1 MKEKDRMDRENE
13 LMNRQ
18 DDAMEIDLLEL
29 FRAWKRRIWLI
40 LLVTFLGGSIGFA
53 FSKLALTPQFTST
66 AMMYVLSKETT
77 LTSLADL
84 QIGSQLTQDYKV
96 ITTSRPV
103 LEGVIEE
110 LGLDLTY
117 EQLKQKIS
125 IGNPQDT
132 RILSVTVTDPDPQM
146 AKKIVD
152 SVANV
157 SSEYITY
164 EQLKQKISIGNPQDT
179 RILSVTVTDPDPQMA
194 KKIVDSVAN
203 VSSEYIGDIME
214 MIPPKMIEDG
224 QLPTQK
230 SSPSN
235 AKNAMLGAMLGMIL
249 TCGLITLQI
258 ILNDTIQTEEDVEK
272 YLGLTVL
279 AEIPVRDGEEVS
291 GKSEKAK
298 KKRQKEARKQVEREM
313 QMSERTNGRSRK
325 KGNSK

>member
-1 MKEKDRMDRENE
+1 MNRENE
-13 LMNRQ
+13 LMNKQ
-18 DDAMEIDLLEL
+18 DDEMEIDLLEL

-117 EQLKQKIS
+117 EQLKGKIS

-146 AKKIVD
+146 AK
-152 SVANV
+152 
-157 SSEYITY
+157 
-164 EQLKQKISIGNPQDT
+164 
-179 RILSVTVTDPDPQMA
+179 R
-194 KKIVDSVAN
+194 IVDSVAN

-235 AKNAMLGAMLGMIL
+235 AKNAMLGAMLGMVL
-249 TCGLITLQI
+249 TCGLITLQV

-291 GKSEKAK
+291 GKSKKAQK
-298 KKRQKEARKQVEREM
+298 KHQKEVRKQVEREM
-313 QMSERTNGRSRK
+313 QMAEKTNGRSRK
-325 KGNSK
+325 KGSSK

>member
-18 DDAMEIDLLEL
+18 EDEIDLLEL

-132 RILSVTVTDPDPQM
+132 RILSITVTDPDPQ
-146 AKKIVD
+146 
-152 SVANV
+152 
-157 SSEYITY
+157 
-164 EQLKQKISIGNPQDT
+164 
-179 RILSVTVTDPDPQMA
+179 RA

-235 AKNAMLGAMLGMIL
+235 AKNAMLGAMLGMVL
-249 TCGLITLQI
+249 TCGLITLQV

-279 AEIPVRDGEEVS
+279 AEIPVRDGEEAN
-291 GKSEKAK
+291 GKSKKAQK
-298 KKRQKEARKQVEREM
+298 KHQKEVRKQVEREM
-313 QMSERTNGRSRK
+313 QMAEKTNGRSRK
-325 KGNSK
+325 KGSSK

>member
-1 MKEKDRMDRENE
+1 MDRENE

-157 SSEYITY
+157 SSEYI
-164 EQLKQKISIGNPQDT
+164 
-179 RILSVTVTDPDPQMA
+179 
-194 KKIVDSVAN
+194 
-203 VSSEYIGDIME
+203 GDIME
-214 MIPPKMIEDG
+214 MISPKMIEDG

-235 AKNAMLGAMLGMIL
+235 AKNAMLGAMLRH
-249 TCGLITLQI
+249 
-258 ILNDTIQTEEDVEK
+258 DTDLWPDYSSDNFK
-272 YLGLTVL
+272 
-279 AEIPVRDGEEVS
+279 
-291 GKSEKAK
+291 
-298 KKRQKEARKQVEREM
+298 
-313 QMSERTNGRSRK
+313 
-325 KGNSK
+325 

>member
-1 MKEKDRMDRENE
+1 MNRENE
-13 LMNRQ
+13 LMNKQ

-146 AKKIVD
+146 AK
-152 SVANV
+152 
-157 SSEYITY
+157 
-164 EQLKQKISIGNPQDT
+164 
-179 RILSVTVTDPDPQMA
+179 R
-194 KKIVDSVAN
+194 IVDSVAN

-235 AKNAMLGAMLGMIL
+235 AKNAMLGAMLGMVL
-249 TCGLITLQI
+249 TCGLITLQV

-279 AEIPVRDGEEVS
+279 AEIPVRSGEEVS
-291 GKSEKAK
+291 GKSKKAK
-298 KKRQKEARKQVEREM
+298 KKRQKEVRKQVEREM
-313 QMSERTNGRSRK
+313 QMAERTNGRSRK
-325 KGNSK
+325 KGNGK

>member
-1 MKEKDRMDRENE
+1 MNRENE
-13 LMNRQ
+13 LMNKQ

-146 AKKIVD
+146 AK
-152 SVANV
+152 
-157 SSEYITY
+157 
-164 EQLKQKISIGNPQDT
+164 
-179 RILSVTVTDPDPQMA
+179 R
-194 KKIVDSVAN
+194 IVDSVAN

-235 AKNAMLGAMLGMIL
+235 AKNAMLGAMLGMVL
-249 TCGLITLQI
+249 TCGLITLQV

-279 AEIPVRDGEEVS
+279 AEIPVRGGEEVS
-291 GKSEKAK
+291 GKSKKAK
-298 KKRQKEARKQVEREM
+298 KKRQKEVRKQVEREM
-313 QMSERTNGRSRK
+313 QMAERTNGRSRK
-325 KGNSK
+325 KGNGK

>member
-18 DDAMEIDLLEL
+18 EDEIDLLEL

-103 LEGVIEE
+103 LEGVIGE

-132 RILSVTVTDPDPQM
+132 RILSITVTDPDPQ
-146 AKKIVD
+146 
-152 SVANV
+152 
-157 SSEYITY
+157 
-164 EQLKQKISIGNPQDT
+164 
-179 RILSVTVTDPDPQMA
+179 RA

-235 AKNAMLGAMLGMIL
+235 AKNAMLGAMLGMVL
-249 TCGLITLQI
+249 TCGLITLQV

>member
-1 MKEKDRMDRENE
+1 MDREKE

-29 FRAWKRRIWLI
+29 FRAWKKKIWLI

-103 LEGVIEE
+103 LEGVIGE
-110 LGLDLTY
+110 LGLDL
-117 EQLKQKIS
+117 
-125 IGNPQDT
+125 
-132 RILSVTVTDPDPQM
+132 
-146 AKKIVD
+146 
-152 SVANV
+152 
-157 SSEYITY
+157 TY

-235 AKNAMLGAMLGMIL
+235 AKNASLGAMLGLVL
-249 TCGLITLQI
+249 TCGLITLQV

-279 AEIPVRDGEEVS
+279 AEVPVRDGEEVS

-313 QMSERTNGRSRK
+313 QMAERTNGRSRK
-325 KGNSK
+325 KGNNK

>member
-1 MKEKDRMDRENE
+1 M
-13 LMNRQ
+13 
-18 DDAMEIDLLEL
+18 
-29 FRAWKRRIWLI
+29 
-40 LLVTFLGGSIGFA
+40 IG
-53 FSKLALTPQFTST
+53 
-66 AMMYVLSKETT
+66 
-77 LTSLADL
+77 
-84 QIGSQLTQDYKV
+84 
-96 ITTSRPV
+96 
-103 LEGVIEE
+103 E

-132 RILSVTVTDPDPQM
+132 RILSITVTDPDPQ
-146 AKKIVD
+146 
-152 SVANV
+152 
-157 SSEYITY
+157 
-164 EQLKQKISIGNPQDT
+164 
-179 RILSVTVTDPDPQMA
+179 RA

-279 AEIPVRDGEEVS
+279 AEIPVRDGEEAN
-291 GKSEKAK
+291 GKSKKAQK
-298 KKRQKEARKQVEREM
+298 KHQKEVRKQV
-313 QMSERTNGRSRK
+313 RK
-325 KGNSK
+325 RNADG

>member
-1 MKEKDRMDRENE
+1 MNRENE
-13 LMNRQ
+13 LMNKQ

-103 LEGVIEE
+103 LEGVIGE

-146 AKKIVD
+146 AK
-152 SVANV
+152 
-157 SSEYITY
+157 
-164 EQLKQKISIGNPQDT
+164 
-179 RILSVTVTDPDPQMA
+179 R
-194 KKIVDSVAN
+194 IVDSVAN

-235 AKNAMLGAMLGMIL
+235 AKNAMLGAMLGMVL
-249 TCGLITLQI
+249 TCGLITLQV

-279 AEIPVRDGEEVS
+279 AEIPVRSGEEVS
-291 GKSEKAK
+291 GKSKKAK
-298 KKRQKEARKQVEREM
+298 KKRQKEVRKQVEREM
-313 QMSERTNGRSRK
+313 QMAERTNGRSRK
-325 KGNSK
+325 KGNGK

>member
-18 DDAMEIDLLEL
+18 EDEIDLLEL
-29 FRAWKRRIWLI
+29 FWAWKRRIWLI

-157 SSEYITY
+157 SSEYI
-164 EQLKQKISIGNPQDT
+164 
-179 RILSVTVTDPDPQMA
+179 
-194 KKIVDSVAN
+194 
-203 VSSEYIGDIME
+203 GDIME

-279 AEIPVRDGEEVS
+279 AEIPVRDGEEAN
-291 GKSEKAK
+291 GKSKKAQK
-298 KKRQKEARKQVEREM
+298 KHQKEVRKQVEREM
-313 QMSERTNGRSRK
+313 QMAEKTNGRSRK
-325 KGNSK
+325 KGSSK

>member
-1 MKEKDRMDRENE
+1 MNRENE
-13 LMNRQ
+13 LMNKQ

-96 ITTSRPV
+96 ITTSRSV
-103 LEGVIEE
+103 LEGVIGE

-146 AKKIVD
+146 AK
-152 SVANV
+152 
-157 SSEYITY
+157 
-164 EQLKQKISIGNPQDT
+164 
-179 RILSVTVTDPDPQMA
+179 R
-194 KKIVDSVAN
+194 IVDSVAN

-224 QLPTQK
+224 QIPTQK

-235 AKNAMLGAMLGMIL
+235 AKNAMLGAMLGMVL
-249 TCGLITLQI
+249 TCGLITLQV

-279 AEIPVRDGEEVS
+279 AEIPVRSGEEVS
-291 GKSEKAK
+291 GKSKKAK
-298 KKRQKEARKQVEREM
+298 KKRQKEVRKQVEREM
-313 QMSERTNGRSRK
+313 QMAERTNGRSRK
-325 KGNSK
+325 KGNGK

>member
-18 DDAMEIDLLEL
+18 EDEIDLLEL

-103 LEGVIEE
+103 LEGVIGE
-110 LGLDLTY
+110 LGLDL
-117 EQLKQKIS
+117 
-125 IGNPQDT
+125 
-132 RILSVTVTDPDPQM
+132 
-146 AKKIVD
+146 
-152 SVANV
+152 
-157 SSEYITY
+157 TY

-249 TCGLITLQI
+249 TCGLITLQV

-279 AEIPVRDGEEVS
+279 AEIPVRDGEEAN
-291 GKSEKAK
+291 GKSKKAQK
-298 KKRQKEARKQVEREM
+298 KHQKEVRKQVEREM
-313 QMSERTNGRSRK
+313 QMAEKTNGRSRK
-325 KGNSK
+325 KGSSK

>member
-1 MKEKDRMDRENE
+1 MKEKGRMDRENE

-110 LGLDLTY
+110 LGLDL
-117 EQLKQKIS
+117 
-125 IGNPQDT
+125 
-132 RILSVTVTDPDPQM
+132 
-146 AKKIVD
+146 
-152 SVANV
+152 
-157 SSEYITY
+157 TY

>member
-1 MKEKDRMDRENE
+1 MNRENE
-13 LMNRQ
+13 LMNKQ

-132 RILSVTVTDPDPQM
+132 RILSVTVTDPDPEM
-146 AKKIVD
+146 AK
-152 SVANV
+152 
-157 SSEYITY
+157 
-164 EQLKQKISIGNPQDT
+164 
-179 RILSVTVTDPDPQMA
+179 R
-194 KKIVDSVAN
+194 IVDSVAN

-235 AKNAMLGAMLGMIL
+235 AKNAMLGAMLGMVL
-249 TCGLITLQI
+249 TCGLITLQV

-279 AEIPVRDGEEVS
+279 AEIPVRGGDEVS
-291 GKSEKAK
+291 GKSKKAK
-298 KKRQKEARKQVEREM
+298 KKRQKEVRKQVEREM
-313 QMSERTNGRSRK
+313 QMAERTNGRSRK
-325 KGNSK
+325 KGNGK

>member
-1 MKEKDRMDRENE
+1 MDRENE

-103 LEGVIEE
+103 LEGVIGE

-132 RILSVTVTDPDPQM
+132 RILSITVTDPDPQ
-146 AKKIVD
+146 
-152 SVANV
+152 
-157 SSEYITY
+157 
-164 EQLKQKISIGNPQDT
+164 
-179 RILSVTVTDPDPQMA
+179 RA

-235 AKNAMLGAMLGMIL
+235 AKNAMLGAMLGMVL
-249 TCGLITLQI
+249 TCGLITLQV

-279 AEIPVRDGEEVS
+279 AEIPVRDGEEAN
-291 GKSEKAK
+291 GKSKKAQK
-298 KKRQKEARKQVEREM
+298 KHQKEVRKQVEREM
-313 QMSERTNGRSRK
+313 QMAEKTNGRSRK
-325 KGNSK
+325 KGSSK

>member
-1 MKEKDRMDRENE
+1 MDREKE

-29 FRAWKRRIWLI
+29 FRAWKKKIWLI

-103 LEGVIEE
+103 LEGVIGE
-110 LGLDLTY
+110 LGLDL
-117 EQLKQKIS
+117 
-125 IGNPQDT
+125 
-132 RILSVTVTDPDPQM
+132 
-146 AKKIVD
+146 
-152 SVANV
+152 
-157 SSEYITY
+157 TY

-235 AKNAMLGAMLGMIL
+235 AKNAMLGAMLGLVL
-249 TCGLITLQI
+249 TCGLITLQV

-279 AEIPVRDGEEVS
+279 AEVPVRDGEEVS

-313 QMSERTNGRSRK
+313 QMAERTNGRSRK
-325 KGNSK
+325 KGNNK

>member
-18 DDAMEIDLLEL
+18 EDEIDLLEL
-29 FRAWKRRIWLI
+29 FWAWKRRIWLI

-157 SSEYITY
+157 SSEYI
-164 EQLKQKISIGNPQDT
+164 
-179 RILSVTVTDPDPQMA
+179 
-194 KKIVDSVAN
+194 
-203 VSSEYIGDIME
+203 GDIME

-249 TCGLITLQI
+249 TCGLITLQV

-279 AEIPVRDGEEVS
+279 AEIPVRDGEEAN
-291 GKSEKAK
+291 GKSKKAQK
-298 KKRQKEARKQVEREM
+298 KHQKEVRKQVEREM
-313 QMSERTNGRSRK
+313 QMAEKTNGRSRK
-325 KGNSK
+325 KGSSK

>member
-132 RILSVTVTDPDPQM
+132 RILSVTVTDSGFPDG
-146 AKKIVD
+146 KK
-152 SVANV
+152 NCR
-157 SSEYITY
+157 
-164 EQLKQKISIGNPQDT
+164 Q
-179 RILSVTVTDPDPQMA
+179 R
-194 KKIVDSVAN
+194 
-203 VSSEYIGDIME
+203 
-214 MIPPKMIEDG
+214 
-224 QLPTQK
+224 
-230 SSPSN
+230 
-235 AKNAMLGAMLGMIL
+235 
-249 TCGLITLQI
+249 
-258 ILNDTIQTEEDVEK
+258 
-272 YLGLTVL
+272 
-279 AEIPVRDGEEVS
+279 
-291 GKSEKAK
+291 GK
-298 KKRQKEARKQVEREM
+298 RLL
-313 QMSERTNGRSRK
+313 
-325 KGNSK
+325 

>member
-1 MKEKDRMDRENE
+1 MNRENE
-13 LMNRQ
+13 LMNKQ

-29 FRAWKRRIWLI
+29 FRAWKRRFWLI

-103 LEGVIEE
+103 LEGVIGE

-132 RILSVTVTDPDPQM
+132 RILSITVTDPDPQR
-146 AKKIVD
+146 AK
-152 SVANV
+152 
-157 SSEYITY
+157 
-164 EQLKQKISIGNPQDT
+164 Q
-179 RILSVTVTDPDPQMA
+179 
-194 KKIVDSVAN
+194 IVDSVAN

-235 AKNAMLGAMLGMIL
+235 AKNAMLGAMLGMVL
-249 TCGLITLQI
+249 TCGLITLQV

-279 AEIPVRDGEEVS
+279 AEIPVRDGEEVN
-291 GKSEKAK
+291 GKSKKAQK
-298 KKRQKEARKQVEREM
+298 KHQKEVRKQVEREM
-313 QMSERTNGRSRK
+313 QMTEKTNGRSRK
-325 KGNSK
+325 KGSSK